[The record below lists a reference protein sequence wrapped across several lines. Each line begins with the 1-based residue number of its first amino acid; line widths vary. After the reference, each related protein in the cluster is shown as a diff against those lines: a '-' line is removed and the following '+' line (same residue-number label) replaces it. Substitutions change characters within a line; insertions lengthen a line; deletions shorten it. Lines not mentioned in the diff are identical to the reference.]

1 MWNCCCAIDNFDQMC
16 LLVKTCSEKWASQVT
31 PVVKNPS
38 AHAGGIEDLGSI
50 AGSGSSPG
58 GGNGNPFQD
67 SHLENPMDGGA
78 QRATVHG
85 VTKSDTTE
93 AT

>member
-1 MWNCCCAIDNFDQMC
+1 MC

-31 PVVKNPS
+31 PVVKNPP

-50 AGSGSSPG
+50 AGPGSSPG

-67 SHLENPMDGGA
+67 SHLENPMDGRSPAGYSPWGHQVGHDRSNLA
-78 QRATVHG
+78 RTH
-85 VTKSDTTE
+85 TE
-93 AT
+93 